1 MAVVLDT
8 SVVLAAYDTSSAE
21 QERVRRWIDTLDDDL
36 VTTPLIVTELDHQLP
51 RFGGKPAQDALWSD
65 LERGAYAVRW
75 WSSAMAET
83 LVLARERPAIGL
95 ADASLLA
102 LARLLGTDRIATLDL
117 RHFRRARTVGGEPFI
132 LLPQD
137 DHLTPETTT

>member
-1 MAVVLDT
+1 VSVVLDT
-8 SVVLAAYDTSSAE
+8 SVVLATYDTSYVE
-21 QERVRRWIDTLDDDL
+21 HERVGRWIEALDDTL
-36 VTTPLIVTELDHQLP
+36 VTTPLVVTELDHQLP
-51 RFGGKPAQDALWSD
+51 RFGGKAARDALWTD

-75 WSSAMAET
+75 WSTAMAET

-117 RHFRRARTVGGEPFI
+117 RHFRPARTVDGTPFI

-137 DHLTPETTT
+137 DHLTPETAP

>member
-8 SVVLAAYDTSSAE
+8 SVVLALYHEGDHDH
-21 QERVRRWIDTLDDDL
+21 ERVTRWVDTLDDDL
-36 VTTPLIVTELDHQLP
+36 AMTPLIVTELDLQLP
-51 RFGGKPAQDALWSD
+51 RFGGKPAREAMWSD

-117 RHFRRARTVGGEPFI
+117 RHFRRARTVTGEPFI

-137 DHLTPETTT
+137 DHMTPETTP

>member
-8 SVVLAAYDTSSAE
+8 SVALAFYSDTDAAHG
-21 QERVRRWIDTLDDDL
+21 RVVPYIAALQDDL

-51 RFGGKPAQDALWSD
+51 RFGGRGAQDALWSD

-75 WSSAMAET
+75 WSTAMAET
-83 LVLARERPAIGL
+83 LVLARERPALGL

-102 LARLLGTDRIATLDL
+102 LARLLGTDRIATLDH
-117 RHFRRARTVGGEPFI
+117 RHFRPARTVDGQPFE
-132 LLPQD
+132 LVP
-137 DHLTPETTT
+137 

>member
-21 QERVRRWIDTLDDDL
+21 QERVRRWLDTLDDDL
-36 VTTPLIVTELDHQLP
+36 VTTPLIVTELDRQLP
-51 RFGGKPAQDALWSD
+51 RFGGRAAQEALWAD
-65 LERGAYAVRW
+65 LERGAYNVRW
-75 WSSAMAET
+75 WSTAMAET
-83 LVLARERPAIGL
+83 LVLARERPAVGL

-117 RHFRRARTVGGEPFI
+117 RHFRQARTVGGEPFI
-132 LLPQD
+132 LLPLD